1 MISSLDNSNDNNNQS
16 SKNLKTLNITQK
28 NSPSINNNINNESD
42 IVNMKNNTINNFYTH
57 KDLSV
62 NDNNIIFTKTLKVIN
77 PNISKT
83 IENNDIE
90 NSNNSLSTLI
100 KELNFNN
107 LNEYYEVQSSIF
119 MKKIQK
125 LNLKFYWTCE
135 VLLND
140 KNIQYPYNKLFLILF
155 KEISLYIDEIE
166 RLNKQLKL
174 KNKNENYYTQKIAQ
188 LTEKEKN
195 NVTNKQILKNLQRNY
210 NLLQKTNDKYKI
222 NIEKLNKKINYYTN
236 TNKLNKNIINS
247 SNNEC
252 KSLFGNQTMVNTTLD
267 SFNAP
272 NSLILNSSKN
282 EKKIKRKTLNKKNE
296 IKNSEINEIIKNGI
310 NQCDEELKNLT
321 KIEELL
327 KIKSKKK
334 SKLET
339 RSNSRNKLKYK
350 IYNKTLK

>member
-1 MISSLDNSNDNNNQS
+1 MISSFDNSNDNNNQS
-16 SKNLKTLNITQK
+16 SKNLNQINITQK
-28 NSPSINNNINNESD
+28 NSSSINNITSEND
-42 IVNMKNNTINNFYTH
+42 IFNMKNNTINDFYSH

-62 NDNNIIFTKTLKVIN
+62 NDNNNNILFTKSLKVMNPTIN
-77 PNISKT
+77 KA

-90 NSNNSLSTLI
+90 NNNNLSSLI

-107 LNEYYEVQSSIF
+107 LNEYYELQSSIF

-174 KNKNENYYTQKIAQ
+174 KNKNENYYTQKISQ

-195 NVTNKQILKNLQRNY
+195 NMANRQTLKNLQRNY

-222 NIEKLNKKINYYTN
+222 NIEKLNKILNYYTN
-236 TNKLNKNIINS
+236 TNKVNKNVINY

-252 KSLFGNQTMVNTTLD
+252 KSSLFGNQTMVNTTLD

-282 EKKIKRKTLNKKNE
+282 EKKIKRKILNKKNE

-327 KIKSKKK
+327 MTKNKKK
-334 SKLET
+334 SNLV

-350 IYNKTLK
+350 IFNRTIK

>member
-1 MISSLDNSNDNNNQS
+1 M
-16 SKNLKTLNITQK
+16 
-28 NSPSINNNINNESD
+28 
-42 IVNMKNNTINNFYTH
+42 
-57 KDLSV
+57 
-62 NDNNIIFTKTLKVIN
+62 
-77 PNISKT
+77 
-83 IENNDIE
+83 
-90 NSNNSLSTLI
+90 
-100 KELNFNN
+100 
-107 LNEYYEVQSSIF
+107 
-119 MKKIQK
+119 
-125 LNLKFYWTCE
+125 
-135 VLLND
+135 
-140 KNIQYPYNKLFLILF
+140 
-155 KEISLYIDEIE
+155 
-166 RLNKQLKL
+166 
-174 KNKNENYYTQKIAQ
+174 
-188 LTEKEKN
+188 
-195 NVTNKQILKNLQRNY
+195 TNKQILKNLQRNY

-247 SNNEC
+247 RNNEC

-327 KIKSKKK
+327 MTKNKKK
-334 SKLET
+334 STLV
-339 RSNSRNKLKYK
+339 RNNSRNKLKYK